1 MLLKKNNSEKMKRFL
16 IVDDYSVV
24 RKGLELLLKVN
35 FGDVS
40 IDMASSYNEALN
52 KIESAVYDL
61 VILDVT
67 MNGVED
73 LTIVEKMITKR
84 PRIKILVF
92 TSHSEEK
99 YGPFFAK
106 AGAKG
111 FVNKEIS
118 DEKFIKIVEHILNN
132 ELHFEIDVKNSPNNR
147 CFAEV
152 IDSLSDR
159 EREVFNL
166 MVKGYGSLEISNEL
180 DLHMSTVSTYKNRLF
195 KKLNVKNIVELIEF
209 SKQN

>member
-1 MLLKKNNSEKMKRFL
+1 MRDVKRFL

-40 IDMASSYNEALN
+40 IDMASSYNEALD

-73 LTIVEKMITKR
+73 LTMVEKMIDKR
-84 PRIKILVF
+84 PKIKILVF

-111 FVNKEIS
+111 FANKEIS
-118 DEKFIKIVEHILNN
+118 DEKFVKIIKQILDN
-132 ELHFEIDVKNSPNNR
+132 ELYFETDVKSATNNK

>member
-1 MLLKKNNSEKMKRFL
+1 MKDAIRFL

-24 RKGLELLLKVN
+24 RKGLELLLKLN
-35 FGDVS
+35 FENANV
-40 IDMASSYNEALN
+40 DMASSYDEALS
-52 KIESAVYDL
+52 KIESTVYDL
-61 VILDVT
+61 VVLDVT

-73 LTIVEKMITKR
+73 LAMVEKMIDKR

-92 TSHSEEK
+92 TSHHEEK

-106 AGAKG
+106 SGAKG
-111 FVNKEIS
+111 FANKEIS
-118 DEKFIKIVEHILNN
+118 DEKFVKIAKQILDD
-132 ELHFEIDVKNSPNNR
+132 EVYFETDVDNPMNDK
-147 CFAEV
+147 CFAEI

-209 SKQN
+209 SKQS